1 MRNIKLADGT
11 VYHVDRCG
19 ADNGTLAINIIE
31 HQDIWELVDKFSVE
45 ENVSTIEHYFDGTET
60 DHVFFRGYI
69 YLVAAALTFT
79 GVTVTLRNQPYPVPN
94 APNE

>member
-1 MRNIKLADGT
+1 MRNIKLTDGT

-19 ADNGTLAINIIE
+19 AADGTLMINIIE
-31 HQDIWELVDKFSVE
+31 QPDIWDIVETISKE